1 LFGAQ
6 QIVPR
11 ARANAREAGVAGSFC
26 ERNAAPPNASE
37 ACPNSHQAAAALAR
51 LGYRDVRVYAAGKL
65 DWQSNLPMEQ

>member
-1 LFGAQ
+1 M
-6 QIVPR
+6 
-11 ARANAREAGVAGSFC
+11 AGSFC

-37 ACPNSHQAAAALAR
+37 ACPNSHQAAAELAR